1 MTARGSIRL
10 TRLSLQHG
18 GRGVVH
24 AIDLDIAPGEFLCL
38 LGPSG
43 CGKTTTLRA
52 IAGLHRV
59 AGGTVEIDGVV
70 ANEIQAHRRNIAMVF
85 QDLALFPH
93 MTVTENIGFGL
104 KLLRLPETESRARL
118 AQMVSLLHLDGL
130 EQRLPR
136 QLSGGQQQR
145 VAIARSLVV
154 QPSVLLLDEPFAAL
168 DRKLRE
174 EMRRE
179 IRALQRQLGLTVV
192 FVTHDQEEALT
203 MADRVVVMNQ
213 GAIEQVG
220 PPAEIYERPA
230 SRFVLDFVG
239 QTNFLRAE
247 RDGDGYRVAG
257 QRLRA
262 SGNRLTGEPLQL
274 AVRPERLGF
283 ADAMPATTNRLAGRI
298 DEIAYEGALMSFR
311 VVLAD
316 GQRLDL
322 RGTNLGTG
330 AQRRLGEEVVVA
342 WRAEDTLV
350 IEGA

>member
-1 MTARGSIRL
+1 
-10 TRLSLQHG
+10 
-18 GRGVVH
+18 
-24 AIDLDIAPGEFLCL
+24 
-38 LGPSG
+38 
-43 CGKTTTLRA
+43 
-52 IAGLHRV
+52 
-59 AGGTVEIDGVV
+59 
-70 ANEIQAHRRNIAMVF
+70 
-85 QDLALFPH
+85 
-93 MTVTENIGFGL
+93 
-104 KLLRLPETESRARL
+104 
-118 AQMVSLLHLDGL
+118 
-130 EQRLPR
+130 
-136 QLSGGQQQR
+136 
-145 VAIARSLVV
+145 
-154 QPSVLLLDEPFAAL
+154 
-168 DRKLRE
+168 
-174 EMRRE
+174 
-179 IRALQRQLGLTVV
+179 
-192 FVTHDQEEALT
+192 